1 MSLCLSCEQDRPREL
16 RDAIL
21 DLLLAAEGA
30 IVATDNRSRCPET
43 LGIRPLVQFASV
55 EEAMRRLAPRSVP
68 TPAAVEQALAAASVD
83 DEVPDDELEE
93 EEERDI
99 NGDDVKSVRRRRTA
113 LIKTDPEYF
122 GFVG

>member
-1 MSLCLSCEQDRPREL
+1 M
-16 RDAIL
+16 
-21 DLLLAAEGA
+21 
-30 IVATDNRSRCPET
+30 
-43 LGIRPLVQFASV
+43 
-55 EEAMRRLAPRSVP
+55 EEATRRLAPRSVP